1 MTRLFVSLYALVL
14 LGLFAIG
21 WGSEALWRTLNQ
33 EKQADPL
40 AQAMQLIPLSLSQ
53 FRSPRSLVE
62 QFEQIFNSPV
72 NIISEQDL
80 AWPDAQIQ
88 QLKQG
93 IAINSY
99 DQNEFRTIYQYW
111 PAQAKIIEIGP
122 IAQGNHTDQLRFI
135 LRSISYLVLAVF
147 IAAWTWPLWRD
158 LRSLQSTSQ
167 YYARGLF
174 KHQTGVK
181 KSSSIYPLASSFQA
195 MAEQISQLIEEQR
208 QLVNAVS
215 HDLRT
220 PLSRIKFSFGLLPKD
235 TLEQLPDV
243 REDINELEKLI
254 DELLSYARLDSQTQK
269 LNLDYVLFNQLI
281 SHQANK
287 LALQTDKQIQVQIK
301 GEINWLCDGY
311 LIERCLLNLL
321 SNACRYSQSKVLLNV
336 FCRKNQ
342 LYIIVE
348 DDGEGIEPKDYQ
360 TVFKPFSRLD
370 SSRNKNSAGFGLG
383 LAIVQKICHWHQGN
397 CYLSRSLMGGA
408 KFAICLPS
416 IESPSSEMKQH

>member
-1 MTRLFVSLYALVL
+1 MTRLFLSLYALVL

-21 WGSEALWRTLNQ
+21 WGSEALWRALTQ

-40 AQAMQLIPLSLSQ
+40 AQAVQLIPLSLSQ
-53 FRSPRSLVE
+53 FSSPQQLIE
-62 QFEQIFNSPV
+62 QYQRIFDSPV
-72 NIISEQDL
+72 NLLSEQDL
-80 AWPDAQIQ
+80 AWPAVQIQ

-93 IAINSY
+93 ETINSY
-99 DQNEFRTIYQYW
+99 DQNESRTIYQYW
-111 PAQAKIIEIGP
+111 PAQTKIIEIGP
-122 IAQGNHTDQLRFI
+122 IVQPKEGEQLGFI
-135 LRSISYLVLAVF
+135 LRSVSYLGLAVF

-158 LRSLQSTSQ
+158 LRALQNTSQ

-181 KSSSIYPLASSFQA
+181 KSSSIYPLASSFQS

-220 PLSRIKFSFGLLPKD
+220 PLSRIKFSFGLLPD
-235 TLEQLPDV
+235 TTLEQLPDV

-281 SHQANK
+281 THQVNK
-287 LALQTDKQIQVQIK
+287 LAVQTDKQIQVQIK

-321 SNACRYSQSKVLLNV
+321 TNACRYSQSKILLNV
-336 FCRKNQ
+336 YHQQEQ

-348 DDGEGIEPKDYQ
+348 DDGEGIEPKFYQ
-360 TVFKPFSRLD
+360 SVFKPFSRLD
-370 SSRNKNSAGFGLG
+370 TSRNKNSAGFGLG
-383 LAIVQKICHWHQGN
+383 LAIVQKICHWHQGS

-408 KFAICLPS
+408 KFTICLPN
-416 IESPSSEMKQH
+416 IESSNPELE

>member
-21 WGSEALWRTLNQ
+21 WGSEALWRALNP
-33 EKQADPL
+33 EKKVDPL
-40 AQAMQLIPLSLSQ
+40 AQAVQLIPLSLSNFQ
-53 FRSPRSLVE
+53 TSQRLTQ
-62 QFEQIFNSPV
+62 QFEDIFKSPV
-72 NIISEQDL
+72 KLISEQDL
-80 AWPDAQIQ
+80 AWPAAQMQ

-93 IAINSY
+93 ISINSY
-99 DQNEFRTIYQYW
+99 DQNESRTIYHYW
-111 PAQAKIIEIGP
+111 SAQGKIIEIGP
-122 IAQGNHTDQLRFI
+122 IIHADRADHLSLI

-158 LRSLQSTSQ
+158 LRSLQNTSQ

-181 KSSSIYPLASSFQA
+181 KSSSVYPLASSFQS

-220 PLSRIKFSFGLLPKD
+220 PLSRIKFSFGLLPKN

-281 SHQANK
+281 SHQVNK

-311 LIERCLLNLL
+311 LVERCLLNLL
-321 SNACRYSQSKVLLNV
+321 TNACRYSQSKVLLNLY
-336 FCRKNQ
+336 CQHDQ

-348 DDGEGIEPKDYQ
+348 DDGEGIDPKYYQ

-370 SSRNKNSAGFGLG
+370 TSRNKKSAGFGLG

-397 CYLSRSLMGGA
+397 CYLSRSMMGGA
-408 KFAICLPS
+408 KFTICLPS
-416 IESPSSEMKQH
+416 IESSSFENSEP